1 MMNLLVQAVFITMA
15 IILITEFRDGNPL
28 IKWLVL
34 DQSGEY
40 NTGKIADDVKYQV
53 RKIGK
58 TLYKITSKYE
68 KGKTLTE
75 KFEKIIER
83 EIKK

>member
-1 MMNLLVQAVFITMA
+1 MMEIFAQAVLITIT
-15 IILITEFRDGNPL
+15 IILITEFKDGNPF
-28 IKWLVL
+28 IRWLVFN
-34 DQSGEY
+34 QSGEC

-58 TLYKITSKYE
+58 TLYKITSNYE
-68 KGKTLTE
+68 KGKTLAE
-75 KFEKIIER
+75 KFEKILER

>member
-1 MMNLLVQAVFITMA
+1 MMEIFTQAVLITIA
-15 IILITEFRDGNPL
+15 IIFITEFKDGNPF
-28 IKWLVL
+28 IRWVVFN
-34 DQSGEY
+34 QSGECDSE
-40 NTGKIADDVKYQV
+40 KIAENVTCHM

-58 TLYKITSKYE
+58 TIYKITSQYE
-68 KGKTLTE
+68 KGKTLME

>member
-1 MMNLLVQAVFITMA
+1 MMNLLVQAVLITMT
-15 IILITEFRDGNPL
+15 IILITEFKDGNPL
-28 IKWLVL
+28 ARWLVL
-34 DQSGEY
+34 DQSGEC

-83 EIKK
+83 EIEK

>member
-1 MMNLLVQAVFITMA
+1 MMELFVQAVLITMT
-15 IILITEFRDGNPL
+15 IILITEFKDGNPF

-34 DQSGEY
+34 DQSGEC

-68 KGKTLTE
+68 NGKTLTE

>member
-1 MMNLLVQAVFITMA
+1 MMELFVQAVLITMT
-15 IILITEFRDGNPL
+15 IILITEFKDDNPL
-28 IKWLVL
+28 ARWLVL
-34 DQSGEY
+34 DQSGEC
-40 NTGKIADDVKYQV
+40 NTGKIADDVKYGV